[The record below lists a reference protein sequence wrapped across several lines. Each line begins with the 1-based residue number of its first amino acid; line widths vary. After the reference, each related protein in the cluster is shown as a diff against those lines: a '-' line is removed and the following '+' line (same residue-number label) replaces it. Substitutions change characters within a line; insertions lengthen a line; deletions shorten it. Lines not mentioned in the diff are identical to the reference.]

1 MWFYYFWLWQINVF
15 DVICGVISSSS
26 RAGGQVLQNIHMLAA
41 HRIIQGLLPV
51 LGLTPEDSRAKET
64 AGAKFKW

>member
-1 MWFYYFWLWQINVF
+1 MF

-41 HRIIQGLLPV
+41 HRVINGLLPV
-51 LGLTPEDSRAKET
+51 LGLTADDRSGKDNA
-64 AGAKFKW
+64 ASKFKW

>member
-1 MWFYYFWLWQINVF
+1 MF

-26 RAGGQVLQNIHMLAA
+26 RGGGQVLQNIHMLAA

>member
-1 MWFYYFWLWQINVF
+1 MF

-41 HRIIQGLLPV
+41 HRIINGLLSV
-51 LGLTPEDSRAKET
+51 LGLTPGSATDNAAS
-64 AGAKFKW
+64 KFKWYVKFKMRNQF